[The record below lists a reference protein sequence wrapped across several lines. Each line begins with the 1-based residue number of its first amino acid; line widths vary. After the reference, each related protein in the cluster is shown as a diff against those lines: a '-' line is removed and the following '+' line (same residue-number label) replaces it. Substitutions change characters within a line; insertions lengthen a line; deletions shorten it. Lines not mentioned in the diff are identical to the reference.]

1 MLVLVFWVSHVTPHF
16 WSSGHKK
23 NTPGSDKY
31 KAFYFIAHLF
41 SLESFCGVVTVSV
54 DRFLA
59 IHLHLRYQKLVTHKR
74 VVTLVILTWIS
85 SVFISFLMFWVPV
98 DTLSL
103 IILVIGIIG
112 LILTTMVYIRICLAV
127 RRHKNQIQVL
137 QVQQVAQVG
146 ELANFS
152 SLAKSAVGI
161 FYIYLLFLVC
171 YLPYFIAL
179 VSIKTNGLSIVFN
192 FFFFFQ
198 LLSYFLIHLWIL

>member
-1 MLVLVFWVSHVTPHF
+1 MGT
-16 WSSGHKK
+16 K

-41 SLESFCGVVTVSV
+41 SLESFCGVVAVSV

-112 LILTTMVYIRICLAV
+112 LILTTMVYIRICLTV
-127 RRHKNQIQVL
+127 RRHKNQIQAL

-146 ELANFS
+146 ELA
-152 SLAKSAVGI
+152 K
-161 FYIYLLFLVC
+161 
-171 YLPYFIAL
+171 
-179 VSIKTNGLSIVFN
+179 
-192 FFFFFQ
+192 FFQ
-198 LLSYFLIHLWIL
+198 PC